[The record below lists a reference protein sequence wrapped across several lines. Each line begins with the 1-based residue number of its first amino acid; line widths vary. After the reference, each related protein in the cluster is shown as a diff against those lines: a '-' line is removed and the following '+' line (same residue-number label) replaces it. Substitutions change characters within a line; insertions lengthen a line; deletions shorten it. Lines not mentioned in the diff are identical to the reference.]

1 MATQFP
7 RSKSMKVPYS
17 TVVQHYFADLRIRN
31 LSPQTIHIYDKILR
45 YFSDFLI
52 REQPKGQLLVTH
64 LTPERAKS
72 FVTYRMSL
80 KQIWAEHPYKP
91 TEDRPLS
98 LATIHQEVRSLKTFG
113 VWLDENGYGNPFAA
127 LKTPKLPRHLID
139 ILSDD
144 EIKNLFNVYNPNT
157 HFGARWQAML
167 AFFLDTG
174 ARLEEVLTL
183 THDNLDV
190 HDFRAKVRGK
200 GNKERYVRYGSK
212 THKLIARYRHTFQ
225 PPTAKFVFASL
236 EGGHPLTAAGA
247 QTMARYVR
255 RKSGIERF
263 HFHLLRHTF
272 ATKFLLAGGDAFELQ
287 ARLGHESLETTK
299 RYVHLAQQLAQTQRG
314 IEIRRPSPL
323 DAMTYDPS
331 RTRGKARGRPW
342 TKANEED
349 ELYEE
354 PPDEPKPRK
363 KKAQNPVELD
373 DY

>member
-64 LTPERAKS
+64 LTSERAKAY
-72 FVTYRMSL
+72 VTYRMGL
-80 KQIWAEHPYKP
+80 QQAWAGHPYKP
-91 TEDRPLS
+91 AEDRPLS
-98 LATIHQEVRSLKTFG
+98 LGTIHQEVRSLKTFG
-113 VWLDENGYGNPFAA
+113 VWLDENGYGNPFTA

-144 EIKNLFNVYNPNT
+144 EIKKLFDVYNPNT
-157 HFGARWQAML
+157 HFVARWQAIL

-174 ARLEEVLTL
+174 ARLEEMLTL

-190 HDFRAKVRGK
+190 NDFRAKVRGK

-212 THKLIARYRHTFQ
+212 THKLIARYRHTYQ

-236 EGGHPLTAAGA
+236 EGHPLTAAGM
-247 QTMARYVR
+247 QTLARYVR
-255 RKSGIERF
+255 RNSGIERF

-314 IEIRRPSPL
+314 IDIRRPSPL

-331 RTRGKARGRPW
+331 RTSGKARGRPW
-342 TKANEED
+342 TKAGEGD
-349 ELYEE
+349 EVYEE
-354 PPDEPKPRK
+354 PPAEPKPRK
-363 KKAQNPVELD
+363 KKAQTPIELD